1 MPQQEAAAS
10 ASVAPAVPS
19 QHDAANDDD
28 TPTNNDQA
36 QGQDWLTHGVS
47 RSREVV
53 RRLFLRVLWEVVN
66 GQLNVTGRTDED
78 AAWGTFTARLIRSGQ
93 FRNTND
99 ISSAWYFAFQE
110 PPRAQFR
117 SFVIGG
123 IRVIRNMIT
132 GAERDE
138 ED

>member
-1 MPQQEAAAS
+1 MS
-10 ASVAPAVPS
+10 FAPVVPS
-19 QHDAANDDD
+19 QDAANDDN
-28 TPTNNDQA
+28 TPTNNN
-36 QGQDWLTHGVS
+36 QDVQVWLTHGVR

-78 AAWGTFTARLIRSGQ
+78 AAWGTFTASLIRPGQ
-93 FRNTND
+93 FRNAND
-99 ISSAWYFAFQE
+99 VSSAWYFAFQE

>member
-1 MPQQEAAAS
+1 MPRQEAT
-10 ASVAPAVPS
+10 ASVSFAPGVPS
-19 QHDAANDDD
+19 QDAPNDDD
-28 TPTNNDQA
+28 TPTNSDQDV
-36 QGQDWLTHGVS
+36 QVWLTHGVS

-53 RRLFLRVLWEVVN
+53 RRLFLRVLWQVVN
-66 GQLNVTGRTDED
+66 GQLNITGRTDED
-78 AAWGTFTARLIRSGQ
+78 AAWGTFTALLIRSGQ

-99 ISSAWYFAFQE
+99 VSSTWYFAFQE

-132 GAERDE
+132 GADRDE